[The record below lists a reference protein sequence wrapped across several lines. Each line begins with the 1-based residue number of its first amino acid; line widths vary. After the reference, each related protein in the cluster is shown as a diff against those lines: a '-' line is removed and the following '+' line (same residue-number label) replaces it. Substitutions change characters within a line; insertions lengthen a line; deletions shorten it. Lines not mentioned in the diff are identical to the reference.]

1 MSTTPD
7 QDPQESS
14 VAVVSGGS
22 AALASAPDGWV
33 VHSRAAA
40 RYARRTP
47 PGRAVV
53 AKSHSLWGRVKR
65 WMVLLVIAQVVAF
78 MGGYGTKPGGP
89 FGSEPISCGTATTVA
104 SVKGQS
110 IPVTMARTQ
119 GEALRRLAGP
129 PPDPKTTHELA
140 TKAADTV
147 VVTVLA
153 LKASAR
159 GEAEPAKVTA
169 RNTAVAQSHA
179 EQVAQTAA
187 ACTPCP
193 EKASGVQPA
202 SALQPGSVFQPAS
215 AQPSGGVVAPV
226 ACAAQPSGV
235 TASLGPVPAGGAAAG
250 GWGGHANGRIPSA
263 AMCRPAFDP
272 DVQARCDAANALDQ
286 LNAAYRAQFGTDLP
300 ITDSYRDYDA
310 QVRVKAAKPHLAA
323 KPGTSN
329 HGWGLAIDFGPGIAT
344 FGTPQHQW
352 MTANAPAHG
361 WVHPAWAR
369 QNGSKPEPWHW
380 EYTGTPPAGT
390 APAPAQTS
398 GRNA

>member
-1 MSTTPD
+1 MSTTD
-7 QDPQESS
+7 HDPNESPATEAS
-14 VAVVSGGS
+14 TGS
-22 AALASAPDGWV
+22 AAVASGPDGWV

-40 RYARRTP
+40 RYARSTP
-47 PGRAVV
+47 AGRVLV
-53 AKSHSLWGRVKR
+53 RQSRSLGRRVKR
-65 WMVLLVIAQVVAF
+65 WMVLLAVAQVVAF

-89 FGSEPISCGTATTVA
+89 FGPEPISCGTATTVA

-129 PPDPKTTHELA
+129 PPDPETTHEIA

-159 GEAEPAKVTA
+159 GEAEPAKATA

-193 EKASGVQPA
+193 ETASGVQPA
-202 SALQPGSVFQPAS
+202 TALQPGSVFQPA
-215 AQPSGGVVAPV
+215 GGVVAPV

-235 TASLGPVPAGGAAAG
+235 TAPLGPVPAGGGAAG
-250 GWGGHANGRIPSA
+250 GWGGHANGRIPAA

-286 LNAAYRAQFGTDLP
+286 LNTAYRAEFGADLP
-300 ITDSYRDYDA
+300 VTDSYRDYDA
-310 QVRVKAAKPHLAA
+310 QVAVKAAKPHLAA

-344 FGTPQHQW
+344 FGTLQHQW

-369 QNGSKPEPWHW
+369 QDGSKPEPWHW
-380 EYTGTPPAGT
+380 EYTGAPTAT
-390 APAPAQTS
+390 APAQAAGT
-398 GRNA
+398 NA